1 MGLLTAPETIVH
13 FCFLQSVK
21 PIFDRFLQM
30 FQTKGPLI
38 HVLHQGMVDLLKQ
51 VMLRFLKQD
60 VVKEKAVDELL
71 KLDTKIIELQLK
83 DEDLDIGK
91 ETRITISDL
100 K

>member
-1 MGLLTAPETIVH
+1 
-13 FCFLQSVK
+13 
-21 PIFDRFLQM
+21 M

-91 ETRITISDL
+91 ETRKTISDL